1 MRDVTPPITQIYDT
15 VLEIKH
21 FKTYRGLLS
30 PEPAIVVLF
39 RRVFFL
45 QHAVYSGAKFNT
57 STSLKSVMSLLFL
70 SQLLE

>member
-1 MRDVTPPITQIYDT
+1 MRYVTPPITQIDDT

-21 FKTYRGLLS
+21 FKTYLGLLS
-30 PEPAIVVLF
+30 PEPAIGPL
-39 RRVFFL
+39 RSDVFFL